1 MHLYLLIV
9 FTFSYLWTDV
19 KDCMK
24 SSLVFSDLLVVFNLR
39 PAECWILRVKKYLTS
54 LSSKSV
60 VRSPKSVVLS
70 TKSESKVQ
78 NPNFLTKAGTISL
91 GLELEF
97 RVWQKRGHWLDLRRV
112 IKKCG
117 IFHNSIHQRALGTL
131 GTGHSGSNQRAIRLD
146 CVIPSEPK
154 IPHLVVKLR
163 SRSRLVKGQV
173 KVRWGSGRS
182 ESGLS
187 HVNSKT

>member
-1 MHLYLLIV
+1 MVIQLCGNEHIMTHAFIFTDCFYFFLSLNWRQRLYEILTS
-9 FTFSYLWTDV
+9 FQWSFSCLQ
-19 KDCMK
+19 
-24 SSLVFSDLLVVFNLR
+24 
-39 PAECWILRVKKYLTS
+39 PPPCWILRAKKYLTS

-117 IFHNSIHQRALGTL
+117 IFHNSIHQRALS
-131 GTGHSGSNQRAIRLD
+131 GHSGSNQRAIGLD

-163 SRSRLVKGQV
+163 SRSRLVEGQV
-173 KVRWGSGRS
+173 RVRWASG
-182 ESGLS
+182 
-187 HVNSKT
+187 